1 MDSLPEDITPCKPS
15 QTDGDRI
22 AATRQFKDLV
32 ATRKVFISPVFVFI
46 LVYYFTLR
54 AMVGLAPRFMHTSMF
69 QGPNFVY
76 MFALCQFFV
85 AWFVAWR
92 YLKAAGDL
100 GRAGKQG
107 TMRDGGIRC

>member
-1 MDSLPEDITPCKPS
+1 LQLPGSLK
-15 QTDGDRI
+15 
-22 AATRQFKDLV
+22 TRCHQEG
-32 ATRKVFISPVFVFI
+32 FISPVFVFI

-69 QGPNFVY
+69 QGPNLVC
-76 MFALCQFFV
+76 MFALSQFFA

-92 YLKAAGDL
+92 YLKAAGDI

-107 TMRDGGIRC
+107 LCGTEVFDADR

>member
-1 MDSLPEDITPCKPS
+1 MTPYKPS
-15 QTDGDRI
+15 QSDWDQV

-32 ATRKVFISPVFVFI
+32 TIKKVSITTVFLFFPVYAFALQVMAR
-46 LVYYFTLR
+46 LV
-54 AMVGLAPRFMHTSMF
+54 PRFMHTSVF

-76 MFALCQFFV
+76 MFALSQFFV
-85 AWFVAWR
+85 TWFVAWR

-107 TMRDGGIRC
+107 LCGTEVFDADC